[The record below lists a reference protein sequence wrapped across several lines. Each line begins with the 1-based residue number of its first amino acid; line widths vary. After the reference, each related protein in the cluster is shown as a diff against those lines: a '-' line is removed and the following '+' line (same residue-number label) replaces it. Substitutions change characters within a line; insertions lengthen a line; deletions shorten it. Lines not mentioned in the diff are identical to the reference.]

1 MAGGSNDDD
10 KHTPSS
16 RRGGGGGLRA
26 GGYLVLGAAAVLTI
40 VFTLKVRD
48 RLLGNDDEESGQARV
63 IVRLRGCDVLKC
75 ISSSRKS
82 ERRKEKDRV

>member
-1 MAGGSNDDD
+1 MSGGSNDDD

-40 VFTLKVRD
+40 VFTFQVRD
-48 RLLGNDDEESGQARV
+48 RLLRNDDEESGQARV
-63 IVRLRGCDVLKC
+63 IVRLRGCDVLKYL
-75 ISSSRKS
+75 SSSRKS
-82 ERRKEKDRV
+82 ERRKEKDRM